1 MKRQYLWG
9 GLLFMG
15 CLLTPAPIL
24 GAPEAPRCTPQE
36 ALILGLYEPLQ
47 VLSANIQITG
57 LVDTGAEISS
67 IDRTLAQYYKLDA
80 PVKRQIYIRTAHGV
94 EQRDIVELRVK
105 LKGKV
110 LRREFTLSNRQP
122 MKQKVLLGRN
132 LLQGFFI
139 DLNR

>member
-1 MKRQYLWG
+1 MSF
-9 GLLFMG
+9 LLSP
-15 CLLTPAPIL
+15 LPVL
-24 GAPEAPRCTPQE
+24 GTSEPLPCTLQE
-36 ALILGLYEPLQ
+36 SLILGLYEPLQ
-47 VLSANIQITG
+47 FLSANIQVTG
-57 LVDTGAEISS
+57 LIDTGAEISS
-67 IDRTLAQYYKLDA
+67 IDRTLAQYYKLDT

-94 EQRDIVELRVK
+94 ERRDIVELKVK

-110 LRREFTLSNRQP
+110 LRREFTLSNRQH